1 MVMDNVEDDN
11 ATVIPIYDVT
21 IYGDNVYR
29 LQGRATYYGDTYP
42 GSGDW
47 TTYNYQLSTLEPFIT
62 SISLA
67 ADPAILP
74 ADLVS
79 SSVITAIVKDQFLN
93 PIASKSVYFT
103 DDDDN
108 GYITTSPVS
117 TNSEGVATTNY
128 KAGSTANE
136 VRITATVQQ

>member
-21 IYGDNVYR
+21 MYGDNVYR
-29 LQGRATYYGDTYP
+29 LQLKATYYG
-42 GSGDW
+42 
-47 TTYNYQLSTLEPFIT
+47 TTAEFAGTAYSYQLSTLNPFIT
-62 SISLA
+62 SISLS

-79 SSVITAIVKDQFLN
+79 NSTITAIVKDQFLA
-93 PIASKSVYFT
+93 PIASKIVDFS
-103 DDDDN
+103 DDDPN
-108 GYITTSPVS
+108 GYIINPSVS
-117 TNSEGVATTNY
+117 TDSDGVAVTSY